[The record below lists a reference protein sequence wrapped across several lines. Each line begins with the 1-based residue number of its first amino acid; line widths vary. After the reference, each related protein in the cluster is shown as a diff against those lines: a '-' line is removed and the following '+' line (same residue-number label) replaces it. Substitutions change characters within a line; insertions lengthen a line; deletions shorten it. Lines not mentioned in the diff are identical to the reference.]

1 MRTRS
6 KVILA
11 LGILGGILGAALF
24 VVGFILGFSGALDGP
39 INREI
44 ENSVR
49 LENNTAQ
56 FDRWVTLPFPLQF
69 KIYAFNV
76 VNPDEILKGA
86 VPIVEEVGPFV
97 YNQRR
102 QKEDIEYDE
111 ETDSYKYTQRQL
123 FEFDEELSAFSDD
136 TIITVLNM
144 PLQLSILALAI
155 TILSISGFVLAAP
168 ILASYPH
175 MLWADDTYANTV
187 AGQQPD
193 PEKHQTFVVIEPN
206 TGTPLQGAKRIQFN
220 IVTRPIEGLTITE
233 NLRHSVFPV
242 IWVEEGFNLPDEQV
256 QQLQNDFF
264 AIINTLNAV
273 SYTLI
278 GVGAFLM
285 AICIGYLIFYFFEVS
300 NTLGIFLTIND
311 SVAVSVNVFWQEMFG
326 GDGYFLNLPA
336 KSLFFEGYQFCET
349 TTGQL
354 DGPTIICTMMEDAVA
369 DSKTITYDGE
379 RYHFSFF
386 GHKNNSDD
394 GFYNVSGGN
403 HDINTL
409 GEIISW
415 ESTQYLNAWNGENSV
430 CNHIRGRDSS
440 IYPPFNNESSNFDI
454 FNTDIC
460 RIVNLKTDGTTTYE
474 DIEGIVSKLD
484 IDEMANDG
492 DKACYCIT
500 ETLDINA
507 EAKCLPKGFAD
518 MQSCLAAPILAS
530 FPHML
535 WADDTYASTVIGLQP
550 DPDKHQTFVV
560 LEPNTGTP
568 LQGAKRMQFNAIC
581 RPITNLNVTQDLRPS
596 VFPVIWVEEG
606 FNLPDEQ
613 VQQLKD
619 DYLRSLRILDGVSY
633 ALIGVGAAL
642 MVICVLYFI
651 FRKSTSRLEVGSE
664 QYNRWREPEPNSFKV
679 YFFNITNPQEIT
691 NGEHPSVQQA
701 GPYVYRQ
708 YRNRSNVNYNEDSL
722 SYTRFNNFEFD
733 SVASGTFTPD
743 DNIIVLNVPLQ
754 ATLQMF
760 EMQENIV
767 AFNNNW
773 RAAFNIENDNLIPLF
788 HTTTVRKYLFD
799 GYEFCTNPNIQ
810 EFCNNVME
818 YFQHSKMFRS
828 TENGIVFSFFDYR
841 NGVDGNFEILAGM
854 NQISNL
860 GRIRRWNDETTMGVW
875 IPESN
880 CDELRGTDSS
890 IFPPFNQNNSTFDV
904 FYSDICRDPI
914 IFRIFNIVYDGEISY
929 EEVDAVRYTIEIS
942 ALSSFASDRWCH
954 CVNKTKNL
962 NGERTCLPNGFED
975 MFNCLGINS

>member
-1 MRTRS
+1 M
-6 KVILA
+6 LH
-11 LGILGGILGAALF
+11 
-24 VVGFILGFSGALDGP
+24 
-39 INREI
+39 
-44 ENSVR
+44 
-49 LENNTAQ
+49 
-56 FDRWVTLPFPLQF
+56 PLYF
-69 KIYAFNV
+69 
-76 VNPDEILKGA
+76 ILKG
-86 VPIVEEVGPFV
+86 I
-97 YNQRR
+97 
-102 QKEDIEYDE
+102 
-111 ETDSYKYTQRQL
+111 QL
-123 FEFDEELSAFSDD
+123 IS
-136 TIITVLNM
+136 TI
-144 PLQLSILALAI
+144 
-155 TILSISGFVLAAP
+155 
-168 ILASYPH
+168 
-175 MLWADDTYANTV
+175 
-187 AGQQPD
+187 
-193 PEKHQTFVVIEPN
+193 
-206 TGTPLQGAKRIQFN
+206 
-220 IVTRPIEGLTITE
+220 
-233 NLRHSVFPV
+233 
-242 IWVEEGFNLPDEQV
+242 
-256 QQLQNDFF
+256 
-264 AIINTLNAV
+264 
-273 SYTLI
+273 
-278 GVGAFLM
+278 
-285 AICIGYLIFYFFEVS
+285 
-300 NTLGIFLTIND
+300 
-311 SVAVSVNVFWQEMFG
+311 
-326 GDGYFLNLPA
+326 
-336 KSLFFEGYQFCET
+336 
-349 TTGQL
+349 
-354 DGPTIICTMMEDAVA
+354 
-369 DSKTITYDGE
+369 
-379 RYHFSFF
+379 
-386 GHKNNSDD
+386 
-394 GFYNVSGGN
+394 
-403 HDINTL
+403 
-409 GEIISW
+409 
-415 ESTQYLNAWNGENSV
+415 
-430 CNHIRGRDSS
+430 
-440 IYPPFNNESSNFDI
+440 
-454 FNTDIC
+454 
-460 RIVNLKTDGTTTYE
+460 
-474 DIEGIVSKLD
+474 
-484 IDEMANDG
+484 
-492 DKACYCIT
+492 
-500 ETLDINA
+500 
-507 EAKCLPKGFAD
+507 
-518 MQSCLAAPILAS
+518 LAAPILAS

-651 FRKSTSRLEVGSE
+651 FRKFYIIDANVKETKESTASSKIVSPTNEVTETSNTNNTDKINETSKKTNKRKNSKKTKIPTLTVSEEGRYTSRLEVGSE

-904 FYSDICRDPI
+904 FYSDICR
-914 IFRIFNIVYDGEISY
+914 
-929 EEVDAVRYTIEIS
+929 
-942 ALSSFASDRWCH
+942 
-954 CVNKTKNL
+954 
-962 NGERTCLPNGFED
+962 
-975 MFNCLGINS
+975 